1 MPNNVYLIL
10 LNLLCCFFRRSLPV
24 AARLA
29 SYVEIDA
36 ITMAL
41 STYAFILYRL
51 WLASR
56 SSARTKEVPTER
68 GARKTGIPDL

>member
-1 MPNNVYLIL
+1 MPNNLFQIL
-10 LNLLCCFFRRSLPV
+10 LNLLCCFVRRSLPV
-24 AARLA
+24 AATLA

-41 STYAFILYRL
+41 STYAFILNRL

-56 SSARTKEVPTER
+56 SSARTKEVAH
-68 GARKTGIPDL
+68 GRKDDRLF

>member
-1 MPNNVYLIL
+1 MPNNLFQIL
-10 LNLLCCFFRRSLPV
+10 LNLLCCFVRRSLPV
-24 AARLA
+24 AATLA

-56 SSARTKEVPTER
+56 SSARTKEVAH
-68 GARKTGIPDL
+68 GRKDDRLF